1 MYHNL
6 IHPFL
11 FMEYFTPTLCIL
23 LIAYSVRS
31 YYQIKKLKQKIIE
44 QDTKII
50 EQDATHKRA
59 LATAGNAITDTLKVA
74 FEQLKKNNSDHSK
87 INSKLTEYN
96 SRIHRLEQNMNRSV
110 KEALKQK
117 MNLQSTEENE
127 NK

>member
-23 LIAYSVRS
+23 LIAHSIRS
-31 YYQIKKLKQKIIE
+31 YYQIKKLNKQLLE
-44 QDTKII
+44 QN
-50 EQDATHKRA
+50 ESHKKA

-74 FEQLKKNNSDHSK
+74 FDQLKKNNSDHSK

-110 KEALKQK
+110 KDGLKQK
-117 MNLQSTEENE
+117 INLQSTEENE

>member
-11 FMEYFTPTLCIL
+11 FMEYFTLTLCVL
-23 LIAYSVRS
+23 TLAYSARF
-31 YYQIKKLKQKIIE
+31 YYQIKKLKKQLLE
-44 QDTKII
+44 QD
-50 EQDATHKRA
+50 DAHKRA

-74 FEQLKKNNSDHSK
+74 FDQLKKNNSDHSK

-110 KEALKQK
+110 KDGLKQK
-117 MNLQSTEENE
+117 INLQSTEENE

>member
-1 MYHNL
+1 
-6 IHPFL
+6 
-11 FMEYFTPTLCIL
+11 MEYFTLTLCAL

-31 YYQIKKLKQKIIE
+31 YYQIKKLQQKIIE
-44 QDTKII
+44 QDG
-50 EQDATHKRA
+50 AHKRA

-96 SRIHRLEQNMNRSV
+96 SRIHSLEKNMNRSV
-110 KEALKQK
+110 KDGLKQK

>member
-6 IHPFL
+6 MHPFL
-11 FMEYFTPTLCIL
+11 FMEYFTLTLCAL

-31 YYQIKKLKQKIIE
+31 YYQIKKLQQKIIE
-44 QDTKII
+44 QDGV
-50 EQDATHKRA
+50 HKSA

-74 FEQLKKNNSDHSK
+74 FDQLKKNNSDHSK

-110 KEALKQK
+110 KDGLKQK
-117 MNLQSTEENE
+117 INLQYTEENE